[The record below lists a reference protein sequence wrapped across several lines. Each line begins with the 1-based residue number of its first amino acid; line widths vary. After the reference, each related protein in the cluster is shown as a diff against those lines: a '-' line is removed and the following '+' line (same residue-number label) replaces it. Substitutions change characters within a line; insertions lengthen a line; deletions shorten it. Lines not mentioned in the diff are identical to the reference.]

1 MVTECVYTA
10 SCAGMCG
17 MYMCICTMY
26 ILCVHI
32 HVLLGVQAF
41 ACCIIALYMEIFYM
55 KLMYSTCTGQPR
67 WTQQLTDEQ
76 LRELEGMERS
86 NVEARIALLRNVQQ
100 LLDAAVGQ
108 LNQYSAV
115 MATLG

>member
-1 MVTECVYTA
+1 
-10 SCAGMCG
+10 
-17 MYMCICTMY
+17 
-26 ILCVHI
+26 
-32 HVLLGVQAF
+32 
-41 ACCIIALYMEIFYM
+41 M